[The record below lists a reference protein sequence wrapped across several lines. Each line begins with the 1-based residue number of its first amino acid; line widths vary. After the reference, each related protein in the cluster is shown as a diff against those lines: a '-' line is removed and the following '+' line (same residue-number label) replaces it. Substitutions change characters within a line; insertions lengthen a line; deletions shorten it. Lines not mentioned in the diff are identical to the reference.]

1 MHKFRFINRH
11 LVLVIPGI
19 VIVSLFV
26 GMMVFKN
33 YIDLRDALVKSE
45 QNNLKTIAENAA
57 KTIETYI
64 SNQQKSLFL
73 LVNENPTSVFPDYLE
88 FYYNVEKSRINGVE
102 FYNSSGDLQGFFPTN
117 YNRPKSNEDLEE
129 CKNEERPVIGKVQFQ
144 NNEPFLMISQPVF
157 KNGIFT
163 GIIRSQLNIDYIYKQ
178 FIQPVKVHE
187 KGYASVKSREL
198 YFIMH
203 PVRTQIGK
211 HVITER
217 TSRFPDYNWDDF
229 IDLMNF
235 QTKGG
240 SGSAIYHSVWVT
252 EKEPVRVK
260 KYNGYASAK
269 VGSSFWIV
277 TVSSDYNDV
286 VGVIKNNYYST
297 LALSFGLALLLILIL
312 VYLSYIRGESRKL
325 EIENRLMNEL
335 KILNR
340 ELEEDIEKRESLET
354 ALKASREKYKALFGS
369 GSDCV
374 FVISLE
380 EDQYKKIEEVN
391 DKVVNQLGYTK
402 AEICS
407 LTFDAISEGNIN
419 LYDSLFY
426 EKQNQ
431 NENIFFETVL
441 YKKDKTSVPVEINAR
456 FFELGSS
463 RSLIMFSRD
472 ITERK
477 LSELAMKRSEQRFL
491 EIMNSISSSR
501 TFSSGDD
508 KRTIAAKLESM
519 NMELEKLFK
528 HELEENRH
536 KEALMVSQSRY
547 AAMGEMINN
556 IAHQWRQPLNVL
568 SLIISNIKD
577 ISCDGSDTDLNE
589 IVLLTDK
596 SNRIIKQMSET
607 IDDFRNFFKPNQER
621 VLFNLA
627 DVIQST
633 YELCSERMKHH
644 QINFKMN
651 IKDDIKIYGISNHLS
666 QVFLNLFNNSIDALI
681 LSSDSEKT
689 ISISVEKQDGI
700 SLYIKDTGPG
710 IPAESV
716 PHIFDPYYTTKE
728 EDGTGIG
735 LYMSRIILEKNFMG
749 SIDLVDTC
757 KGSCFIIHL
766 PGGDSN
772 HA

>member
-1 MHKFRFINRH
+1 MHKIRLISRH
-11 LVLVIPGI
+11 LTLVIPGI
-19 VIVSLFV
+19 LLVSLFV

-45 QNNLKTIAENAA
+45 QNNLRTIAENAA

-73 LVNENPTSVFPDYLE
+73 LVNENPANVFPDNLE

-102 FYNSSGDLQGFFPTN
+102 FYNSAGDLQGFFPVDYT
-117 YNRPKSNEDLEE
+117 RPESNEDLEK
-129 CKNEERPVIGKVQFQ
+129 CVNEERPVIGKVQFHR
-144 NNEPFLMISQPVF
+144 NEPYLMISQPVF
-157 KNGIFT
+157 KNDGLV
-163 GIIRSQLNIDYIYKQ
+163 GIIRSQLNIDYLYTQ
-178 FIQPVKVHE
+178 FIEPVKVHE

-203 PVRTQIGK
+203 PVKTQIGK
-211 HVITER
+211 HVILER
-217 TSRFPDYNWDDF
+217 TSQFPDYDWDDF
-229 IDLMNF
+229 TDLMNL

-252 EKEPVRVK
+252 EEKPVRVK

-269 VGSSFWIV
+269 VGDSFWIV

-297 LALSFGLALLLILIL
+297 LALSSGLTIFLILIL

-325 EIENRLMNEL
+325 EIENRWVNEL

-340 ELEEDIEKRESLET
+340 ELEEDIEKRRSLET

-380 EDQYKKIEEVN
+380 ENQYKKIEEVN
-391 DKVVNQLGYTK
+391 ERVLDQLGYTK

-407 LTFDAISEGNIN
+407 LTFDSISKGNISLKDTQSISSKDQTEN
-419 LYDSLFY
+419 L
-426 EKQNQ
+426 
-431 NENIFFETVL
+431 FFETVL
-441 YKKDKTSVPVEINAR
+441 YKKDKTPIPVEINAR
-456 FFELGSS
+456 VFELGSS

-477 LSELAMKRSEQRFL
+477 LSEMAMKRSEQRFL
-491 EIMNSISSSR
+491 KIMNSISSSR
-501 TFSSGDD
+501 TFSSTDD
-508 KRTIAAKLESM
+508 KKTIAAKLETI
-519 NMELEKLFK
+519 NMELEKLFQ
-528 HELEENRH
+528 HELEENRQ
-536 KEALMVSQSRY
+536 KEALMISQSRY

-568 SLIISNIKD
+568 SLIISNIRD
-577 ISCDGSDTDLNE
+577 CFWNESDSDRDE
-589 IVLLTDK
+589 MVQLTEK
-596 SNRIIKQMSET
+596 SNLIIKQMSET
-607 IDDFRNFFKPNQER
+607 IDDFRNFFKPNQEKE
-621 VLFNLA
+621 LFNLA
-627 DVIQST
+627 SVINST
-633 YELCSERMKHH
+633 YELCSERMKSH
-644 QINFKMN
+644 QIDFDIAME
-651 IKDDIKIYGISNHLS
+651 DDIFIYGISNHLS

-681 LSSDSEKT
+681 SSSTPEKT
-689 ISISVEKQDGI
+689 ISVTVEKKDGVSI
-700 SLYIKDTGPG
+700 YIKDTGSG

-716 PHIFDPYYTTKE
+716 PHIFDAYYTTKE
-728 EDGTGIG
+728 EEGTGIG
-735 LYMSRIILEKNFMG
+735 LYMSRIILEKNFKG
-749 SIDLVDTC
+749 SIDLVDSG
-757 KGSCFIIHL
+757 KGSCFIIQL
-766 PGGDSN
+766 PLEESN